1 MMAESGDA
9 QIGAGIA
16 LAKTD
21 IPFSEGGNG
30 LDRVRPRPQ
39 QAVQGPDDER
49 ISRPERGTYVGQDR
63 SIGLGAARCL
73 LEDPVPTRGL
83 RRVQSEVEDLPPVE
97 IRARPACIPRSSL
110 TP

>member
-1 MMAESGDA
+1 MAESGDA

-63 SIGLGAARCL
+63 AIGLGAACCL
-73 LEDPVPTRGL
+73 LEDPVPTRAP
-83 RRVQSEVEDLPPVE
+83 RRVRVEVEDLPP
-97 IRARPACIPRSSL
+97 R
-110 TP
+110 